1 MSLPPPE
8 TNPSLIAQ
16 RRRWLGISRGRPKN
30 RLAKYGMV
38 RQEPVASKDSF
49 YASLFNCGT
58 THVPF
63 LKTLVHDIN
72 NESTNL
78 TAWHAVVRCV
88 WGMYGVGQ
96 ISNLHVTLKS
106 QSLTLRPRPGEFG

>member
-49 YASLFNCGT
+49 YASLFNGGT

-63 LKTLVHDIN
+63 LKTDVCGVRMVLV
-72 NESTNL
+72 
-78 TAWHAVVRCV
+78 
-88 WGMYGVGQ
+88 
-96 ISNLHVTLKS
+96 KS
-106 QSLTLRPRPGEFG
+106 PIYMSH